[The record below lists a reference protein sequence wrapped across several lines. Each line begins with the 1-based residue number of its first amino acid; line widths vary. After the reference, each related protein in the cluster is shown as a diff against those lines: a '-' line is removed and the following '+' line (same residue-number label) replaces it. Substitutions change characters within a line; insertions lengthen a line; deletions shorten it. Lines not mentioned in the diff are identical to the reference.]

1 MTYDCIVVGAGAAG
15 LSAALVLGRA
25 RRTTLVVDAGGQSN
39 LAAHAI
45 GGLLGQE
52 GTAPA
57 ALYAEGAAQLAALPT
72 VQRRAGTVAEVAPVS
87 GPDGARFAV
96 TLADGGSERTRLL
109 LLATGTDYTPPSLP
123 GVDELWGDTVFHCPF
138 CHGWELRDRPLAV
151 LRSGSHGPF
160 QALLLRNWS
169 AEVTL
174 LTDGPEQEDPA
185 DLARLRA
192 AGVTIDER
200 PVRALRAAAPADG
213 GRPALAAIVFA
224 DGSELARDGLL
235 VETAMRPRTALAEA
249 LGLRRGPQGAIEVD
263 GFGRAS
269 LDGVFAAGDA
279 GGERQVATALG
290 SGSTAGSFAVVQL
303 VSEARGLPFPPGSAP
318 ASD

>member
-1 MTYDCIVVGAGAAG
+1 MTHDCIVVGAGAAG

-25 RRTTLVVDAGGQSN
+25 RRTTLVLDAGGQSN
-39 LAAHAI
+39 LPAHAI
-45 GGLLGQE
+45 GGLLGQD

-57 ALYAEGAAQLAALPT
+57 ELYADGAAQLAALPT
-72 VQRRAGTVAEVAPVS
+72 VRRQAATVAQVAPTS

-109 LLATGTDYTPPSLP
+109 LLATGTEYTPPSLP
-123 GVDELWGDTVFHCPF
+123 GLDELWGDTVFHCPF
-138 CHGWELRDRPLAV
+138 CHGWEVRDRPLAV

-169 AEVTL
+169 DEVTL
-174 LTDGPEQEDPA
+174 LTDGPAREAPA
-185 DLARLRA
+185 DLARLQA

-200 PVRALRAAAPADG
+200 PVRALRAAAPAG
-213 GRPALAAIVFA
+213 GGGPVLAAIVFA

-235 VETAMRPRTALAEA
+235 VETGMRPRTALAEA
-249 LGLRRGPQGAIEVD
+249 LGLSLGPQGAIAVD
-263 GFGRAS
+263 DFGRAS

-279 GGERQVATALG
+279 GGERQVATAIG
-290 SGSTAGSFAVVQL
+290 SGSTAGSFAVTQL
-303 VSEARGLPFPPGSAP
+303 VCEERGLPFPPGAP
-318 ASD
+318 ARG